1 MGKCP
6 LMPNMLPEKMLEA
19 PLTTATLASVPTK
32 NSNRQPDTSTSTST
46 VVATNTTRMIKRDDR
61 MRTFGDN
68 LQESELRVNDYRLIT
83 LYQIRS
89 KFRDAHVHTHEVTAH
104 NQISTFIRINVSD
117 VCVCAFAKG
126 INLLTRK

>member
-19 PLTTATLASVPTK
+19 PLTTATHASVPTK

-46 VVATNTTRMIKRDDR
+46 VVATNTARMIKRDDR

-68 LQESELRVNDYRLIT
+68 LQESELWFHSELMIIVL
-83 LYQIRS
+83 
-89 KFRDAHVHTHEVTAH
+89 
-104 NQISTFIRINVSD
+104 
-117 VCVCAFAKG
+117 
-126 INLLTRK
+126 